1 MTTTSTEAGQA
12 AHNPVVRA
20 TETAPVSAR
29 ADASPA
35 PLWADLTATFF
46 HIGNIRPGPGTW
58 AATATL
64 LLWVAVAAL
73 LPTHSRLT
81 VAVIAAIAATA
92 IGIPASSRVAR
103 ACGKKDPSNVVIDE
117 VAGQLIA
124 MIGVPLAWKPLLVSL
139 VLFRILD
146 ITKPTPLRRLEH
158 LPGGVGIMMDDVGA
172 GLYALAIMHTLLHFG
187 LLS

>member
-1 MTTTSTEAGQA
+1 MITTSTEAGQV
-12 AHNPVVRA
+12 AHNPAARA

-29 ADASPA
+29 AETGPA

-46 HIGNIRPGPGTW
+46 RIGNIRPGPGTW
-58 AATATL
+58 AATSTL
-64 LLWVAVAAL
+64 LLWGAVAAL
-73 LPTHSRLT
+73 LPAHWRLIG
-81 VAVIAAIAATA
+81 AVIAATCATA
-92 IGIPASSRVAR
+92 VGIPAASRVAR
-103 ACGKKDPSNVVIDE
+103 ACGKKDPSKVVIDE

-124 MIGVPLAWKPLLVSL
+124 MIGVPLAWKPLLISL

-158 LPGGVGIMMDDVGA
+158 LPAGVGIMMDDVGA
-172 GLYALAIMHTLLHFG
+172 GLYALAIIHTLLHFG